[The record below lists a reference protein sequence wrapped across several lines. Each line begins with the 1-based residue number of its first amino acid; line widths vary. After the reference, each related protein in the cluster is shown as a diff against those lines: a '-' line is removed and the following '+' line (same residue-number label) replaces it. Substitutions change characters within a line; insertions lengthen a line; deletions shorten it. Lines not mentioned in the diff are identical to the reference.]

1 MILQVINKFN
11 KVHQEI
17 EMRLFQFRIK
27 KKGARVKISK
37 RNQKQSFNR
46 EKIKKANF
54 INILKARY
62 SKAVTTIQVVLE
74 MISKKSKANRKNKI
88 TLHKNLMEFKKIK
101 INKF

>member
-37 RNQKQSFNR
+37 RNQKLSFNR

-62 SKAVTTIQVVLE
+62 SKVVTTIQVLE

-88 TLHKNLMEFKKIK
+88 TQHKNIMEFKKIK